1 MPSRDRPVNTTLA
14 VGIVIVLGATLVYL
28 ASRATSHVEEG
39 ARFVR
44 WMLVVFACFLVLA
57 SLPIILSY

>member
-1 MPSRDRPVNTTLA
+1 MNSTLA
-14 VGIVIVLGATLVYL
+14 VGIVIVLGATLVYS

-39 ARFVR
+39 GRFVR

>member
-1 MPSRDRPVNTTLA
+1 MNTPLA
-14 VGIVIVLGATLVYL
+14 VAIVLVLGATLVYS

-39 ARFVR
+39 GRFVR

-57 SLPIILSY
+57 SLPILLSY

>member
-1 MPSRDRPVNTTLA
+1 MNTTVA
-14 VGIVIVLGATLVYL
+14 VAIVLILGATLVYS

-39 ARFVR
+39 GRFVR

-57 SLPIILSY
+57 SLPILLSY